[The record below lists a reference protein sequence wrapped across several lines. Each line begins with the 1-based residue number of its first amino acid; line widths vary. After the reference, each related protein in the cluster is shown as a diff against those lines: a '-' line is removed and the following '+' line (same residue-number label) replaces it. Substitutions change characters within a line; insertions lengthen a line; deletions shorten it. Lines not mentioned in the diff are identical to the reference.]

1 MAFPWNLLIFLQIN
15 LILLPAFHFPYALF
29 LFISALSLFAS
40 ARKTIAPLLQGAQ
53 RWRNA
58 TLDLYSF
65 LGCFHFS
72 DSFLTSW
79 VAGFHACASHLA
91 INVFLKISTAM
102 QKQWSFWSPQLSPA
116 WQILPDCMILTDGTG
131 LWPVWTW
138 WSYRVPAAER
148 NSHDNLSPRSSSR
161 APVSCTA
168 PSSQERVSGV
178 MPQQLSGELGS
189 KIQAWALNKNCYVS
203 VC

>member
-1 MAFPWNLLIFLQIN
+1 MIKWWHSPETFWFFLQVN

-40 ARKTIAPLLQGAQ
+40 ARKTIAPLLQGAR

-72 DSFLTSW
+72 DSFLTSR

-91 INVFLKISTAM
+91 INVFLRIPTAT
-102 QKQWSFWSPQLSPA
+102 QKQWSFWSHQLSPA
-116 WQILPDCMILTDGTG
+116 RQILPDCMVQTDGMG

-148 NSHDNLSPRSSSR
+148 NSHASLSSLCSSR
-161 APVSCTA
+161 APVSLTA
-168 PSSQERVSGV
+168 PSSQKRVSEA
-178 MPQQLSGELGS
+178 MPQQLSRELGS
-189 KIQAWALNKNCYVS
+189 KIQAWALNKNC
-203 VC
+203 